1 LDDIAGR
8 LDRIPAV
15 MLLNPSQKD
24 HLPFQTM
31 VSQSTTL
38 SWLRDMLAEM
48 QLGLDEVI
56 VFDMFP
62 ILPDDLLE
70 HVLQK
75 LGPAKGRNWPRTR
88 LRLRGQASN

>member
-1 LDDIAGR
+1 
-8 LDRIPAV
+8 
-15 MLLNPSQKD
+15 
-24 HLPFQTM
+24 
-31 VSQSTTL
+31 
-38 SWLRDMLAEM
+38 MLAEM

-75 LGPAKGRNWPRTR
+75 LGPAKREELAQDSFALTRASLELIRPRILLSCQCRTTPR
-88 LRLRGQASN
+88 D